1 MFIFK
6 NLPLRTAFDTSHT
19 SWNVVYLFPFV
30 SRQCLISILT
40 SLLIHCFV
48 RSVLFNFYLFVNSTV
63 ILLLLI
69 SNLISLWSDKIF
81 GMISVFLNLLSVL
94 ICNLSSILFYTCL
107 RGIYILLLLGAMF
120 CLCLLASFGL

>member
-6 NLPLRTAFDTSHT
+6 HLPIRTAFDTSHI

-30 SRQCLISILT
+30 SRHCLISILT

-48 RSVLFNFYLFVNSTV
+48 RSVLFNFYIFVNSTV

-69 SNLISLWSDKIF
+69 SNLISLWSDKTF

-94 ICNLSSILFYTCL
+94 ICNLSSILFYMCL
-107 RGIYILLLLGAMF
+107 RGIYILLLLGGMF